1 MPRNQIS
8 ETVVSISGLTKVYH
22 TSTGVLGLG
31 KKRRLVALDG
41 VSLSFQEGK
50 TTAIVGESGSGKTTL
65 GECTLMLTRP
75 DSGSIQYNGSDLARL
90 SGGRLNLARRG
101 MQIVFQDPYSSL
113 NPRMKVDMI
122 LRESIPDSSSGDLR
136 DRMDDVL
143 RSVGMP
149 SDSLERFPHQFSG
162 GQRQR
167 LAIARALMAN
177 PTFMVLDEPTSSLD
191 VSIQLQIL
199 NLFRDLQREYD
210 LTFMFITHNL
220 AVAKYMAHHVA
231 VMFSGRF
238 VEYGTAV
245 DVIERTKHPYTAALL
260 SSVPSMGKSESIVLN
275 EKSDSALPVL
285 SGCRYRARCPYA
297 TERCLDDPPLADVGN
312 GHLVRCHYSDKMS
325 F

>member
-1 MPRNQIS
+1 MPRNQVS
-8 ETVVSISGLTKVYH
+8 ETVVSVSGLTKVYQS
-22 TSTGVLGLG
+22 STGALGLG
-31 KKRRLVALDG
+31 RKHRLVALDG
-41 VSLSFQEGK
+41 VSLSFLKGK

-75 DSGSIQYNGSDLARL
+75 DSGSIQYNGSDLASL
-90 SGGRLNLARRG
+90 SGRGLNLARRG

-113 NPRMKVDMI
+113 NPRMKVDEI
-122 LRESIPDSSSGDLR
+122 FRESMSDSSGDLR
-136 DRMDDVL
+136 DRMGDVL
-143 RSVGMP
+143 RNVGMP
-149 SDSLERFPHQFSG
+149 PDSLDRFPHQFSG

-220 AVAKYMAHHVA
+220 AVAKYMAHHIA
-231 VMFSGRF
+231 VMFSGRV
-238 VEYGTAV
+238 VEYGTAAE
-245 DVIERTKHPYTAALL
+245 VIEGTKHPYTAALL

-297 TERCLDDPPLADVGN
+297 TEKCLDEPPLADIGN

>member
-1 MPRNQIS
+1 MPRNQVS
-8 ETVVSISGLTKVYH
+8 ETVVSVSGLTKVYQS
-22 TSTGVLGLG
+22 STGALGLG
-31 KKRRLVALDG
+31 RKHRLVALDG
-41 VSLSFQEGK
+41 VSLSFRKGK

-75 DSGSIQYNGSDLARL
+75 DSGSIQYNGSDLASL
-90 SGGRLNLARRG
+90 SGRGLNLARRG

-113 NPRMKVDMI
+113 NPRMKVDAI
-122 LRESIPDSSSGDLR
+122 FQESMSDSSGDLR
-136 DRMDDVL
+136 DRMGDVL
-143 RSVGMP
+143 RNVGMP
-149 SDSLERFPHQFSG
+149 PDSLDRFPHQFSG

-220 AVAKYMAHHVA
+220 AVAKYMAHHIA
-231 VMFSGRF
+231 VMFSGRV
-238 VEYGTAV
+238 VEYGTAAE
-245 DVIERTKHPYTAALL
+245 VIEGTKHPYTAALL

-275 EKSDSALPVL
+275 EKSDSALLVL

-297 TERCLDDPPLADVGN
+297 TEKCLDEPPLADIGN

>member
-1 MPRNQIS
+1 
-8 ETVVSISGLTKVYH
+8 VVSVSGLTKVYH
-22 TSTGVLGLG
+22 SSTGALGLG
-31 KKRRLVALDG
+31 KRRRLVALDG
-41 VSLSFQEGK
+41 VSLSFQKGK

-75 DSGSIQYNGSDLARL
+75 DSGSIQYNETDLAKL
-90 SGGRLNLARRG
+90 SGKGLNVARRG

-113 NPRMKVDMI
+113 NPRMKVDAI
-122 LRESIPDSSSGDLR
+122 FRESMSDSSGDLR
-136 DRMDDVL
+136 DRMSDVL

-149 SDSLERFPHQFSG
+149 SDSLDRFPHQFSG

-220 AVAKYMAHHVA
+220 AVAKYMAHSIA
-231 VMFSGRF
+231 VMFSGRV
-238 VEYGTAV
+238 VEYGTAAE
-245 DVIERTKHPYTAALL
+245 VIEGTKHPYTAALL

-297 TERCLDDPPLADVGN
+297 TEKCLDEPPLADTGN